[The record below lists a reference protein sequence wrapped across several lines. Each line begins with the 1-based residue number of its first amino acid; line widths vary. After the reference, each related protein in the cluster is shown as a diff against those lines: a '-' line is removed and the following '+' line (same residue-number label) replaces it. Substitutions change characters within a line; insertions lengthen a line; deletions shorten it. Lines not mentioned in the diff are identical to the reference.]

1 MGWGE
6 AFPEP
11 LVRTLTLDLPTK
23 AGSSRT
29 LTRSL
34 TRRMTCQDLGLS
46 KSAPGSHPA
55 DDAPP
60 PADEGVRPPDAA
72 PPPQRSRWRDIG
84 GLATAASSSAGAG
97 SGDLEALRSLE
108 RLPSCAKCRPAAGWA
123 PPPREMPPGWN
134 SARTKLAAVSAFQGS
149 GRARSEALA
158 SATLVEL
165 VKTPLGLGLSLDRQN
180 RVVSITPASQAE
192 RCGGFAVGDRLLSL
206 NGQPLRK
213 GLGAFKAQLGTIAV
227 GTKLQIQVDS
237 REEPPGRS
245 SGPPARAEAWLVR
258 RALAEHGAREP

>member
-1 MGWGE
+1 MVALEHPSTGALE
-6 AFPEP
+6 
-11 LVRTLTLDLPTK
+11 R
-23 AGSSRT
+23 SS
-29 LTRSL
+29 
-34 TRRMTCQDLGLS
+34 
-46 KSAPGSHPA
+46 
-55 DDAPP
+55 
-60 PADEGVRPPDAA
+60 
-72 PPPQRSRWRDIG
+72 
-84 GLATAASSSAGAG
+84 
-97 SGDLEALRSLE
+97 LRLLE

-158 SATLVEL
+158 SSTLVEL

>member
-1 MGWGE
+1 M
-6 AFPEP
+6 
-11 LVRTLTLDLPTK
+11 
-23 AGSSRT
+23 
-29 LTRSL
+29 
-34 TRRMTCQDLGLS
+34 
-46 KSAPGSHPA
+46 
-55 DDAPP
+55 
-60 PADEGVRPPDAA
+60 
-72 PPPQRSRWRDIG
+72 
-84 GLATAASSSAGAG
+84 
-97 SGDLEALRSLE
+97 
-108 RLPSCAKCRPAAGWA
+108 
-123 PPPREMPPGWN
+123 
-134 SARTKLAAVSAFQGS
+134 
-149 GRARSEALA
+149 
-158 SATLVEL
+158 
-165 VKTPLGLGLSLDRQN
+165 KTPLGLGLSLDRQN